1 MPMATVGETCDR
13 VAFNRDVHQRRA
25 DAQVAPDWIS
35 DSKREEA
42 STNHNQTDD
51 DNSKKTG

>member
-1 MPMATVGETCDR
+1 MATVGETCDR